1 MVLDPPLAQ
10 FNLRQ
15 RNQYAFMQFLS
26 DKIKSPYPVIDGLKA
41 VNLDLVIR
49 DKAPVIVD
57 FYAHWCR
64 PCQQFMPTF
73 QLANALVPEITFI
86 KVWTIPY
93 GFYVFFVLL

>member
-1 MVLDPPLAQ
+1 
-10 FNLRQ
+10 
-15 RNQYAFMQFLS
+15 MQFLS
-26 DKIKSPYPVIDGLKA
+26 DKIKTPYPVIDGLKA

-64 PCQQFMPTF
+64 PCQQFTPTF
-73 QLANALVPEITFI
+73 RLANALVPEVTFI

-93 GFYVFFVLL
+93 GFYVFFSFTVIEGSFNWNLVKIISFDV